1 MLVVRRKIG
10 QSVFVGENITVTVV
24 DIGSRYVRLG
34 IRAPRSVKVDR
45 EEIRRLRQLAGTRTT
60 AG

>member
-10 QSVFVGENITVTVV
+10 QSVFVGEDVTVTVV
-24 DIGSRYVRLG
+24 EIGARHVRLG

-45 EEIRRLRQLAGTRTT
+45 EEIRRLRQIAATRTN